1 MGEIKFEKAIQRLEK
16 IVDDLEKG
24 EMDID
29 KSLEIF
35 EEGIKMSRVCSKK
48 LNEAEAKIE
57 KLTKD
62 QKGELVT
69 ELFPVE
75 DENDQLPWILVPP
88 PEVSPIV
95 FCKKVSKKFMQ
106 SMLGMGNWIG
116 N

>member
-35 EEGIKMSRVCSKK
+35 EEGIKMSRICSKK

-75 DENDQLPWILVPP
+75 EENDQ
-88 PEVSPIV
+88 
-95 FCKKVSKKFMQ
+95 
-106 SMLGMGNWIG
+106 
-116 N
+116 

>member
-1 MGEIKFEKAIQRLEK
+1 MSEVKFEKAIQRLEK

-24 EMDID
+24 ELDID

-57 KLTKD
+57 KLTRD
-62 QKGELVT
+62 QKGELVS

-75 DENDQLPWILVPP
+75 DKNDP
-88 PEVSPIV
+88 
-95 FCKKVSKKFMQ
+95 
-106 SMLGMGNWIG
+106 
-116 N
+116 

>member
-16 IVDDLEKG
+16 NVDDLEKG

-75 DENDQLPWILVPP
+75 EENDQ
-88 PEVSPIV
+88 
-95 FCKKVSKKFMQ
+95 
-106 SMLGMGNWIG
+106 
-116 N
+116 

>member
-1 MGEIKFEKAIQRLEK
+1 MGEIKFEKAIQKLEK

-24 EMDID
+24 ELDID

-57 KLTKD
+57 KLTRD
-62 QKGELVT
+62 QKGELVS

-75 DENDQLPWILVPP
+75 DKND
-88 PEVSPIV
+88 S
-95 FCKKVSKKFMQ
+95 
-106 SMLGMGNWIG
+106 
-116 N
+116 

>member
-48 LNEAEAKIE
+48 LNEAEAKIK

-75 DENDQLPWILVPP
+75 DENDQ
-88 PEVSPIV
+88 
-95 FCKKVSKKFMQ
+95 
-106 SMLGMGNWIG
+106 
-116 N
+116 

>member
-29 KSLEIF
+29 KSLEVF

-62 QKGELVT
+62 QIGDLVT

-75 DENDQLPWILVPP
+75 EENDQ
-88 PEVSPIV
+88 
-95 FCKKVSKKFMQ
+95 
-106 SMLGMGNWIG
+106 
-116 N
+116 

>member
-48 LNEAEAKIE
+48 LNESEAKIE
-57 KLTKD
+57 KLTKG

-69 ELFPVE
+69 ELFPLVE
-75 DENDQLPWILVPP
+75 ENDQ
-88 PEVSPIV
+88 
-95 FCKKVSKKFMQ
+95 
-106 SMLGMGNWIG
+106 
-116 N
+116 

>member
-1 MGEIKFEKAIQRLEK
+1 MGEVKFEKAIQRLEK

-24 EMDID
+24 ELDID

-57 KLTKD
+57 KLTRD
-62 QKGELVT
+62 QKGELVS

-75 DENDQLPWILVPP
+75 DKND
-88 PEVSPIV
+88 S
-95 FCKKVSKKFMQ
+95 
-106 SMLGMGNWIG
+106 
-116 N
+116 

>member
-1 MGEIKFEKAIQRLEK
+1 MQRLEQ

-24 EMDID
+24 ELDID

-57 KLTKD
+57 KLTQN

-75 DENDQLPWILVPP
+75 DEDDA
-88 PEVSPIV
+88 
-95 FCKKVSKKFMQ
+95 KD
-106 SMLGMGNWIG
+106 
-116 N
+116 